1 MCNVLFSR
9 KITCTPIKKLTHL
22 PLFEI
27 KNFLTCHNRLFTKIF
42 LPHFGG
48 WGANVMTLPDE
59 LASNK

>member
-48 WGANVMTLPDE
+48 WGANVM
-59 LASNK
+59 